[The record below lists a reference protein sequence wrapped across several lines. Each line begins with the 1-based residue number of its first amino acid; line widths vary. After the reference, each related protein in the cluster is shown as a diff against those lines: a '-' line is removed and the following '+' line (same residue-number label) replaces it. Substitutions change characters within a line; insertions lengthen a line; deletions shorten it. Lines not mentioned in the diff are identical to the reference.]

1 VLNRDGTAFS
11 YMNDELEGAIE
22 IVRERVRT
30 VGERLLARR
39 AACALGPDL
48 PDVSTHFFSGGDG
61 VNKGAGLIAAVGR
74 IRLDSDASDA
84 SDAAINESSVLLENE
99 DGSMVKLSL
108 GRIKETK
115 RPVFITPGMI
125 VLVEGM
131 LVPARTV
138 SALRNKTVGMVFDVY
153 NIYDNAAPI
162 AALPS
167 AGESQVQTETES
179 FPMARLIVAAG
190 PFTLPGNL
198 LYEPLR
204 DVLDRGL
211 RSRPEIFVLLG
222 PFVDEGHEL
231 IDCKL
236 PVSFEK
242 LFESRIMAKISS
254 AAVDNPNTR
263 FLVVPALADVH
274 HHYVCPQPE
283 FSRRN
288 YPRNVELL
296 PNPASC
302 TISNAQATHC
312 AVIGIT
318 SLPAVKD
325 ISGNCICMGTRDR
338 FGAIVSHMTRQCSFY
353 PSFPPSPAVPLD
365 CAQSQLLDFPD
376 AGIDVLIVPSLLLP
390 FIKCAEMDVL
400 AINPGILVRGPG
412 GGGTYAEM
420 VVPLTRVAGDPSR
433 RVLPGANGS
442 GNMELLSRAEIY
454 RL

>member
-1 VLNRDGTAFS
+1 L
-11 YMNDELEGAIE
+11 
-22 IVRERVRT
+22 
-30 VGERLLARR
+30 
-39 AACALGPDL
+39 
-48 PDVSTHFFSGGDG
+48 
-61 VNKGAGLIAAVGR
+61 GR
-74 IRLDSDASDA
+74 IRLDSDASEA

-99 DGSMVKLSL
+99 DGNMVKLSF
-108 GRIKETK
+108 GRIRETK
-115 RPVFITPGMI
+115 RPVFITPGMV

-138 SALRNKTVGMVFDVY
+138 PALRNKTIGMVLDVY
-153 NIYDNAAPI
+153 NIYDNAAPL
-162 AALPS
+162 AALSS
-167 AGESQVQTETES
+167 AGGSQLRTETEA
-179 FPMARLIVAAG
+179 FPMVRLIIAAG

-198 LYEPLR
+198 LYEPLK

-211 RSRPEIFVLLG
+211 RSRPDIFVLLG
-222 PFVDEGHEL
+222 PFVDECHES
-231 IDCKL
+231 IDSRL
-236 PVSFEK
+236 PLTFEK
-242 LFESRIMAKISS
+242 LFELRVMAKISA
-254 AAVDNPNTR
+254 AAVDNPSTR
-263 FLVVPALADVH
+263 FVVVPALADVH

-288 YPRNVELL
+288 YPRNIEFL

-312 AVIGIT
+312 AVIGMT

-325 ISGNCICMGTRDR
+325 LSGNCICIGTRDR

-365 CAQSQLLDFPD
+365 CTQSHLLDFPEV
-376 AGIDVLIVPSLLLP
+376 GIDVLIVPSLLLP
-390 FIKCAEMDVL
+390 FVKCAEMDVL
-400 AINPGILVRGPG
+400 AINPGILVRGPS

-420 VVPLTRVAGDPSR
+420 VIPLTRVAADPSR
-433 RVLPGANGS
+433 RVCSGSNVS